1 LPAQV
6 GKVAERGDALS
17 QRDGNGTEMGEI
29 VCFDSNC
36 LLHFLAV
43 TLDLYFPIIYL
54 LALLVFFLCMSFLHG
69 VFCHHSTSAI
79 ELTSQDVELNQ
90 FKIEKDRFYSV
101 TVRRFHDE
109 RCSAL

>member
-1 LPAQV
+1 MVWQMPWFEVACLAFRV
-6 GKVAERGDALS
+6 KASTTGKVAERGDALS
-17 QRDGNGTEMGEI
+17 QRDGNRTEMGEI

-69 VFCHHSTSAI
+69 VFCP
-79 ELTSQDVELNQ
+79 SQHLCNRAD
-90 FKIEKDRFYSV
+90 I
-101 TVRRFHDE
+101 T
-109 RCSAL
+109 RC